1 MKSVTILILLVL
13 ILLGSLIYMES
24 QFEGIS
30 KEQGNAIL
38 EELKS
43 IRQEL
48 NQIKQ
53 KGLAPQGKA
62 RSVRPTSA
70 KVSTVGNPMLGDKNA
85 PVTIVEFT
93 DYQCPFCQGFYSRA
107 YKELKKQYVDTGKLR
122 FVLRDLPLPN
132 HQFAKPAAIA
142 SHCAGEQNKFW
153 EMHDALFEGGGKLNP
168 DDILDYA
175 STIGLQEDPFN
186 TCLTSGKFKNDINQD
201 VQDAKNAGIRGTP
214 AFVIGKTTNDMVSG
228 TLIAGTRPFT
238 AFKQEID
245 KLISAR

>member
-13 ILLGSLIYMES
+13 VLLGSLIFMES

-53 KGLAPQGKA
+53 KGLTA
-62 RSVRPTSA
+62 RAKPARPKTASVT
-70 KVSTVGNPMLGDKNA
+70 TQGNPILGDEKA

-132 HQFAKPAAIA
+132 HQYAKPAAIA

-168 DDILDYA
+168 DDVLGYA
-175 STIGLQEDPFN
+175 SSIGLQEGSFK
-186 TCLTSGKFKNDINQD
+186 TCLTSGKFNNDIKQD
-201 VQDAKNAGIRGTP
+201 VQDARSAGIRGTP
-214 AFVIGKTTNDMVSG
+214 AFVIGLTNEDRVSG
-228 TLIAGTRPFT
+228 TLIAGTRPFS
-238 AFKQEID
+238 AFKSEID
-245 KLISAR
+245 KLISQK